1 MKEAQIRTKTFSE
14 KRADLNNDA
23 YFGIGTREDDPER
36 WAPIFP
42 CDKRGTRLLGDPY
55 SNHQR
60 ERDGDST
67 ESCRALTTE
76 GIRELPDDL
85 VRHSRFVLAVA
96 LRQAISGH
104 QEGAEQDIPD
114 RESAREIGVA
124 ALFQRGVMPT
134 VEDRTRQHIFERPE
148 GPAQVGVHEG

>member
-1 MKEAQIRTKTFSE
+1 MGTDLPLRQTRSAFARMPMLKQST
-14 KRADLNNDA
+14 RA
-23 YFGIGTREDDPER
+23 R
-36 WAPIFP
+36 WRF
-42 CDKRGTRLLGDPY
+42 DK
-55 SNHQR
+55 NW
-60 ERDGDST
+60 
-67 ESCRALTTE
+67 RALTTE

-96 LRQAISGH
+96 LRQAILGH

-114 RESAREIGVA
+114 RESAREIAVA